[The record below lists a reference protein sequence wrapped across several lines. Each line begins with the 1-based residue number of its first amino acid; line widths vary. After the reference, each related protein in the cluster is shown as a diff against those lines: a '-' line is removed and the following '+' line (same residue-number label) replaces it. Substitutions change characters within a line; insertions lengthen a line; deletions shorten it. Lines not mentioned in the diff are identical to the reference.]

1 MMWFISPR
9 RTRCISGLAFM
20 LVCPCIMGQAVITE
34 ADMPTPGLEWT
45 AHELTDMPPIASG
58 PNVTWDFSGV
68 VITNTRQLQIGEPST
83 APGASNFPSAT
94 AVAFADDV
102 PPYTFIEVT
111 GNEMRTLGIMTDNL
125 LIYSDPLTT
134 MVLTCTYGTTWTDTY
149 ANPEAQGERTYAADG
164 YGTLVGPAG
173 SFNDVLKVH
182 TEYTSLDTIL
192 NGAHYEGL
200 VVEDYFWR
208 NGIGWPLVTSLRSIV
223 YADGQPI
230 QETWG
235 GSALA
240 LFFTDVR
247 ELSDADPARVW
258 PNPTTGRIT
267 LSFKDP
273 LQPVCHYSVYDAT
286 GQLLYQ
292 RPLPAGKGTE
302 EVDLSRYGKGTY
314 VIKFMDKERVCY
326 ERVVLE

>member
-1 MMWFISPR
+1 M
-9 RTRCISGLAFM
+9 TLG
-20 LVCPCIMGQAVITE
+20 
-34 ADMPTPGLEWT
+34 
-45 AHELTDMPPIASG
+45 
-58 PNVTWDFSGV
+58 
-68 VITNTRQLQIGEPST
+68 T

-111 GNEMRTLGIMTDNL
+111 GSEMRTLGRMTDDL

-134 MVLTCTYGTTWTDTY
+134 MVLPCTHGTTWTDTY

-223 YADGQPI
+223 FVDGQPI

-240 LFFTDVR
+240 LFFTDVQ
-247 ELSDADPARVW
+247 ELSDISPARVW
-258 PNPTTGRIT
+258 PNPTTGHIT
-267 LSFKDP
+267 LSFFDP
-273 LQPVCHYSVYDAT
+273 LRAVSHYSVYDAA
-286 GQLLYQ
+286 GKLLCQ
-292 RPLPAGKGTE
+292 RALPLGKGTE
-302 EVDLSRYGKGTY
+302 ELDLSSYGKGTY
-314 VIKFMDKERVCY
+314 VIKCTDKEGVYRQ
-326 ERVVLE
+326 RVVVE